1 MNTYTH
7 KAILHTAFTEQKSS
21 FSNNIDINGVNISH
35 IEKPFQPWF
44 DNVPSQLAKLAK
56 TMPNDI
62 AVSDLHGKLAFSE
75 LHQRVMDAAN
85 ILRSHGVTMG
95 SNVAIAAERG
105 IPWFIAM
112 LAVWQLGAVY
122 IPLNTMMPEKRLND
136 ILASLPDSILVSDDT
151 VSAELKASIHIPLA
165 LLEDTGGETTEYIA
179 IPELNDHPA
188 YVMFTSGST
197 GLPKAVQVQHDN
209 LAACLCAFGNIMSVD
224 QHDCML
230 ALTTFS
236 FDISLLE
243 LLLTVVHGGSIY
255 IASIDT
261 QRDAMMLSQTLSD
274 PQFTFAQATPV
285 TWSMALNAG
294 WKPRSDMNLLCGGE
308 ALSQDLADQLTAN
321 GGTLWNVYGPTETTI
336 WSTAFRMRKGDKVQL
351 GGPIPGTSITIVD
364 KYLCPVPKGTVG
376 EILIGGLGVTAGYRN
391 NPVET
396 AKRYVPDV
404 NQKGRRAYLT
414 GDMARMLEDG
424 SLIYMG
430 RQDDQVKVRGF
441 RIELGEIE
449 IALRKQHGVQDA
461 IIRVA
466 GSGDLAKIQA
476 FVLFDP
482 AIFATDDTA
491 TDDIATEGRVEGTV
505 PESWVRETQVAL
517 RELLHEAWIP
527 TEYYRI
533 PYIPL
538 TSSGKRDKKR
548 LEEVAERLNASN
560 DAVPPQTETEKRVYA
575 IWRDLLAIDTFG
587 ITDDFFQIG
596 GHSILVARMVEQLE
610 KTFSLRIPIAGIYVE
625 PTVARIA
632 AILDEM
638 REASQNI
645 PAQSAGAYHSV
656 RNYHSEALI
665 QQHAETLR
673 KDVYLKES
681 VRPDGL
687 THANW
692 YQPDTILLTGATGY
706 LGLHLLEQLLK
717 QTSAQ
722 IICLCRDADEERAL
736 KRIKA
741 GFVNYQ
747 IGVVNEFDHAGF
759 DRTGFD
765 RVKVVIGDLGQPRFG
780 LLPEVWYK
788 LTEEVDVI
796 YHNGALVNFIYP
808 YSALKSINVDGTR
821 TALEFA
827 CTSRLKHFHYVSSVN
842 ALFAT
847 ESPRPFMEDDRAM
860 SETVRDPS
868 GYSGSKWVSEGI
880 INIARQRGVPVSIY
894 RPGLILGH
902 TRTGAAQGNDYLVAS
917 MKGYLATGFYPDH
930 GLLLDIVPVDY
941 VAASLVHIS
950 KRPESEGKFFNL
962 FNPVQVTIRQFFD
975 WVQEFGYVLDPV
987 PFNEGKERI
996 LALDDSHPL
1005 YPLIP
1010 LIRDMAEKPYR
1021 ALDPA
1026 YLHEIQ
1032 PELEL
1037 KQTLAALEGSEI
1049 QCPVITAEY
1058 VHQVLRYL
1066 IGTGFLPQIV
1076 SANYKKG
1083 TVSWN
1088 R

>member
-7 KAILHTAFTEQKSS
+7 KAILHTAFTGQKSP
-21 FSNNIDINGVNISH
+21 FSNNPDINSNNISYM
-35 IEKPFQPWF
+35 EKKLQPWF
-44 DNVPSQLAKLAK
+44 DNVPSRLAKLAK
-56 TMPNDI
+56 TMPNDT
-62 AVSDLHGKLAFSE
+62 AVSDQHGTLAFGE
-75 LHQRVMDAAN
+75 LQKRVMNAAN
-85 ILRSHGVTMG
+85 VLRCHGVTMG

-105 IPWFIAM
+105 IPWFITM
-112 LAVWQLGAVY
+112 LAAWQLGAVY

-136 ILASLPDSILVSDDT
+136 ILASLPESILVSDDT
-151 VSAELKASIHIPLA
+151 VSMGLKASTHIPLE
-165 LLEDTGGETTEYIA
+165 LLSNTVGKVTKRID
-179 IPELNDHPA
+179 IPELGDHPA

-209 LAACLCAFGNIMSVD
+209 LAACLCAFGKLLSVNQND
-224 QHDCML
+224 RML

-255 IASIDT
+255 ITSIDT
-261 QRDAMMLSQTLSD
+261 QRDAMALSQTLSD
-274 PQFTFAQATPV
+274 PQFTLAQATPV

-294 WKPRSDMNLLCGGE
+294 WEPRSDMSMLCGGE
-308 ALSQDLADQLTAN
+308 ALSQDLADQLTAS

-336 WSTAFRMRKGDKVQL
+336 WSTAFCMRKGDKVQL

-364 KYLCPVPKGTVG
+364 KYLSPVPKGTVG

-391 NPVET
+391 NPTET

-404 NQKGRRAYLT
+404 KQKGRRAYLT

-430 RQDDQVKVRGF
+430 RQDDQVKVRGY

-449 IALRKQHGVQDA
+449 IALRKQSGVQDA

-466 GSGDLAKIQA
+466 GSGDLARIQA

-482 AIFATDDTA
+482 NM
-491 TDDIATEGRVEGTV
+491 VV
-505 PESWVRETQVAL
+505 PDEWVRETQVAL
-517 RELLHEAWIP
+517 RERLHEAWIP

-538 TSSGKRDKKR
+538 TSSGKRDRKR
-548 LEEVAERLNASN
+548 LEEVAERLNASY
-560 DAVPPQTETEKRVYA
+560 DIVQPQTETEKRVYA
-575 IWRDLLAIDTFG
+575 IWRDLLAVDTFG

-596 GHSILVARMVEQLE
+596 GHSILVARMVEHIE
-610 KTFSLRIPIAGIYVE
+610 KAFSLRVPISGIYVE
-625 PTVARIA
+625 PTIARIS

-638 REASQNI
+638 IEIQKSN
-645 PAQSAGAYHSV
+645 PAQLAG
-656 RNYHSEALI
+656 NYHSEALI

-687 THANW
+687 PHANW
-692 YQPDTILLTGATGY
+692 YKPDTVLLTGATGY

-722 IICLCRDADEERAL
+722 VICLCRAADEKHARD
-736 KRIKA
+736 RIKA

-747 IGVVNEFDHAGF
+747 IDVGNEL
-759 DRTGFD
+759 D
-765 RVKVVIGDLGQPRFG
+765 RVDFVIGDLGQPRFG
-780 LLPEVWYK
+780 LLPETWEK
-788 LTEEVDVI
+788 LAQDVDVI

-880 INIARQRGVPVSIY
+880 INIARNRGVPVSIY

-917 MKGYLATGFYPDH
+917 LKGYLAMGFYPDH
-930 GLLLDIVPVDY
+930 ALLLDIIPVDY
-941 VAASLVHIS
+941 VAESLVHIS
-950 KRPESEGKFFNL
+950 KQPESAGKFFNL
-962 FNPVQVTIRQFFD
+962 FNPVQVSIRQFFD
-975 WVQEFGYVLDPV
+975 WVQEFGYILNPV
-987 PFNEGKERI
+987 PFNEGKEKI

-1026 YLHEIQ
+1026 YVHEVQ

-1037 KQTLAALEGSEI
+1037 KQTMAALEGTNI
-1049 QCPVITAEY
+1049 QCPVITSEY

-1066 IGTGFLPQIV
+1066 IGTGFLPQV
-1076 SANYKKG
+1076 LSESYKQEAL
-1083 TVSWN
+1083 SCSN
-1088 R
+1088 

>member
-1 MNTYTH
+1 MNTHTH
-7 KAILHTAFTEQKSS
+7 KAILHTAFTEQTSS
-21 FSNNIDINGVNISH
+21 PDDNINSSNISH
-35 IEKPFQPWF
+35 RIAALEPWF
-44 DNVPSQLAKLAK
+44 DDVPSRLAKLAK
-56 TMPNDI
+56 TIPNDI
-62 AVSDLHGKLAFSE
+62 AVSDPYETLAFGE
-75 LHQRVMDAAN
+75 LQQRVENAAN
-85 ILRSHGVTMG
+85 ILHQYGVKMG

-105 IPWFIAM
+105 IPWFVTM
-112 LAVWQLGAVY
+112 LAVWRIGAVY

-136 ILASLPDSILVSDDT
+136 ILASLSESVLVSDDT
-151 VSAELKASIHIPLA
+151 VSAGLKASTLIPLHTLLNNTSEIINDEITENIDMLA
-165 LLEDTGGETTEYIA
+165 LG
-179 IPELNDHPA
+179 DHPA

-209 LAACLCAFGNIMSVD
+209 LAACLCAFGKLLSVN

-255 IASIDT
+255 ITSIDT
-261 QRDAMMLSQTLSD
+261 QRDAQALSQTLSD

-285 TWSMALNAG
+285 TWLMALNAG
-294 WKPRSDMNLLCGGE
+294 WKPRSKLSMLCGGE
-308 ALSQDLADQLTAN
+308 ALSQDLADQLTAS
-321 GGTLWNVYGPTETTI
+321 GGTLWNLYGPTETTI

-351 GGPIPGTSITIVD
+351 GGPIPGTTITIVD
-364 KYLCPVPKGTVG
+364 KYLRPVPKGTVG

-391 NPVET
+391 NPTET
-396 AKRYVPDV
+396 AKRYVPDMT
-404 NQKGRRAYLT
+404 QKGKRAYLT

-430 RQDDQVKVRGF
+430 RQDDQVKVRGY

-449 IALRKQHGVQDA
+449 TALRKQNGVQDA
-461 IIRVA
+461 IIRVV

-482 AIFATDDTA
+482 N
-491 TDDIATEGRVEGTV
+491 RVA
-505 PESWVRETQVAL
+505 PEEWVRETQVSL
-517 RELLHEAWIP
+517 REILHEAWIP
-527 TEYYRI
+527 AEYYRI

-538 TSSGKRDKKR
+538 TSSGKRDRKR
-548 LEEVAERLNASN
+548 LDEVAERLNASY
-560 DAVPPQTETEKRVYA
+560 DVVLPQTETEKQVYA
-575 IWRDLLAIDTFG
+575 IWRDLLA
-587 ITDDFFQIG
+587 TDVLGVTDNFFQVG
-596 GHSILVARMVEQLE
+596 GHSILVARMVERIE
-610 KTFSLRIPIAGIYVE
+610 KAFSLRIPISGIYVE
-625 PTVARIA
+625 PTVARISS
-632 AILDEM
+632 ILDEM
-638 REASQNI
+638 MEAYQAN
-645 PAQSAGAYHSV
+645 PASAGGV
-656 RNYHSEALI
+656 YHSEALI

-673 KDVYLKES
+673 KDIYLKES

-687 THANW
+687 PHANW
-692 YQPDTILLTGATGY
+692 YQPDTVLLTGATGY

-717 QTSAQ
+717 QTVAR
-722 IICLCRDADEERAL
+722 IICLCRDSDEEHARD
-736 KRIKA
+736 RIKA
-741 GFVNYQ
+741 GFDKYQ
-747 IGVVNEFDHAGF
+747 IDVANGLE
-759 DRTGFD
+759 
-765 RVKVVIGDLGQPRFG
+765 RVDFIIGDLGQPRFG
-780 LLPEVWYK
+780 LLPETWAQ
-788 LTEEVDVI
+788 LAENVDVI

-827 CTSRLKHFHYVSSVN
+827 CTARLKHFHYVSSVN

-860 SETVRDPS
+860 RESVRDPS

-917 MKGYLATGFYPDH
+917 LKGYLAMGFYPEH

-950 KRPESEGKFFNL
+950 KQPESDGKFFNL
-962 FNPVQVTIRQFFD
+962 FNPVQVSIRQFFD
-975 WVQEFGYVLDPV
+975 WVQEFGYILNPV
-987 PFNEGKERI
+987 PFNEGKEKI
-996 LALDDSHPL
+996 LALDDTHPL

-1010 LIRDMAEKPYR
+1010 LIRDMTEKPYR
-1021 ALDPA
+1021 ALDPV
-1026 YLHEIQ
+1026 YVHEIH

-1037 KQTLAALEGSEI
+1037 KQTLALLANTDI
-1049 QCPVITAEY
+1049 KCPVITAGY
-1058 VHQVLRYL
+1058 VHQVLQYL
-1066 IGTGFLPQIV
+1066 IDTGFLPAALPENFKPEAYLGT
-1076 SANYKKG
+1076 ANRKRSHELDSCREQQKKVFG
-1083 TVSWN
+1083 LA
-1088 R
+1088 